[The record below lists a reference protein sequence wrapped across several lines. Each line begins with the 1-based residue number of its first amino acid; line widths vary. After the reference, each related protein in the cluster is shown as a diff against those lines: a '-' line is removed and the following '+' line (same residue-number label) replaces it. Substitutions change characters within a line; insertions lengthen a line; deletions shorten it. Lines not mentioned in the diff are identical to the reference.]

1 MKNEIFDVYAPV
13 EEREQKLEIY
23 IRKFAKATIM
33 AMLSN
38 THADT
43 PEERNLLNK
52 LMVSL
57 DKEQ

>member
-1 MKNEIFDVYAPV
+1 MYIGEAAFKQQQKIQEIRQEVKTLLMSV
-13 EEREQKLEIY
+13 
-23 IRKFAKATIM
+23 
-33 AMLSN
+33 LSN

-52 LMVSL
+52 LIVSL